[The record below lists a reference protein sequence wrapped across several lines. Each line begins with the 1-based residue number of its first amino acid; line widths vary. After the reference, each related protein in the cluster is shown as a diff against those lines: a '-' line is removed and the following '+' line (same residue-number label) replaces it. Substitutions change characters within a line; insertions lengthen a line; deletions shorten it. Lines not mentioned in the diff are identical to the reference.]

1 MAKRKLDNETLQPI
15 GDQVTLDPA
24 DILVVEEDNLR
35 HFPPTAAEISAL
47 ADSIKKNGQMQPVL
61 VRALGVED
69 AFSVMRDYLRH
80 PQLQTHSGLPTLR
93 SGGIC
98 PRAPGPGRFAGIGAG
113 SIGWR

>member
-69 AFSVMRDYLRH
+69 AFLGNGVDK

-113 SIGWR
+113 SIGWG